1 MHDGR
6 IYQLSRHREIIDG
19 DFFSLCFFFKD
30 SLKQDDTQV
39 EHLNSD
45 LQLQVKNLVFALRDI
60 TKRERQQVIERVH
73 QDCSRVK
80 EDMSQ
85 TLSIQH
91 YLSSL
96 LAESDPFLLI
106 WVRLQNIIKKQS
118 IDRALIDVGTD
129 GCCVNYSITSTLK
142 LLTFESKLVF
152 AEIIRKEN
160 WMLLID

>member
-1 MHDGR
+1 MER
-6 IYQLSRHREIIDG
+6 
-19 DFFSLCFFFKD
+19 
-30 SLKQDDTQV
+30 
-39 EHLNSD
+39 LNSD
-45 LQLQVKNLVFALRDI
+45 LQVQVENLVFALRDI

-106 WVRLQNIIKKQS
+106 WVRLNISSKSKTLIV
-118 IDRALIDVGTD
+118 LIDG
-129 GCCVNYSITSTLK
+129 
-142 LLTFESKLVF
+142 
-152 AEIIRKEN
+152 
-160 WMLLID
+160 